1 MQDIAIVIVSH
12 NSWKHLPKCL
22 DSLEYAIENMTAEVF
37 VVDNAS
43 TDETYNNV
51 KKHYPWCNLIK
62 CKINGGYSRGNNF
75 GLKAA
80 GFPNSTNFRHAL
92 LLNPDTEIPKHA
104 LQELLT
110 YMDSRPDIGVLG
122 PKLVLESGELD
133 KACKRGLPTPQTAFY
148 HFSGIS
154 KIFPKNPI
162 FGRYN
167 MSHIDEDEIA
177 DVDSTVGAC
186 QLIRGEALT
195 EAGLMDE
202 IFFMYGEDLD
212 INLRIQ
218 QLNYRIVY
226 YPRVIVKHLKG
237 TSTRQEPDAMIRAFH
252 DAMKLFHHKHFASRY
267 SAITNAIIYGSITF
281 MCQYKLFRNSMKP
294 SDKRVVG
301 SAPE

>member
-43 TDETYNNV
+43 TDETYNNI

-110 YMDSRPDIGVLG
+110 
-122 PKLVLESGELD
+122 
-133 KACKRGLPTPQTAFY
+133 
-148 HFSGIS
+148 
-154 KIFPKNPI
+154 
-162 FGRYN
+162 
-167 MSHIDEDEIA
+167 
-177 DVDSTVGAC
+177 
-186 QLIRGEALT
+186 
-195 EAGLMDE
+195 
-202 IFFMYGEDLD
+202 
-212 INLRIQ
+212 
-218 QLNYRIVY
+218 
-226 YPRVIVKHLKG
+226 
-237 TSTRQEPDAMIRAFH
+237 
-252 DAMKLFHHKHFASRY
+252 
-267 SAITNAIIYGSITF
+267 
-281 MCQYKLFRNSMKP
+281 
-294 SDKRVVG
+294 
-301 SAPE
+301 